1 MAGNPVDVANFRLFL
16 NGSELSKEL
25 SLAVN
30 GVIVEDEIN
39 LPAMFTIK
47 FDTVDFPKGAWRGV
61 DLNIFKIGD
70 TVKVFMGI
78 EKIVEMM
85 TGEIISLDFAFGKSS
100 SLEIRG
106 YDSLH
111 KLRFGTMMRSFKD
124 MKDSD
129 IASSIASSISLI
141 PTIEDT
147 GTMHSYIFQNNQSN
161 YEFLLERSKRIGYE
175 ILVEDKNFIYRKSK
189 EKETPEVTLEFGNDL
204 QSFSAQIKTLT
215 EGSSVEVRGWNI
227 KNKEAITSTVSKG
240 SETTK
245 MTGKE
250 SGYEMSESAF
260 GEAFRAS
267 SVSVV
272 DNMIIDA
279 TDAENIAK
287 AKYNSILK
295 EFLTGEG
302 MSTGNPKLKAGKTIE
317 IKGIGERL
325 SGVYYVISSVHSI
338 INGVYSTTFKVRSTG
353 V

>member
-1 MAGNPVDVANFRLFL
+1 MADNPVDVANFKLLL
-16 NGSELSKEL
+16 NGSELSNEL
-25 SLAVN
+25 SVAVT
-30 GVIVEDEIN
+30 GVSVEDEIN

-70 TVKVFMGI
+70 TIKVFMGI
-78 EKIVEMM
+78 EKMVEMM
-85 TGEIISLDFAFGKSS
+85 TGEIISLDFVFGES
-100 SLEIRG
+100 SLMEIRG
-106 YDSLH
+106 YDRLH
-111 KLRFGTMMRSFKD
+111 KLRFGTMRRSFKD

-129 IASSIASSISLI
+129 IASSIASSINLT
-141 PTIEDT
+141 PMVEDT
-147 GTMHSYIFQNNQSN
+147 ATVHPYIFQNNQSN
-161 YEFLLERSKRIGYE
+161 YEFLLERTKRIGYE

-189 EKETPEVTLEFGNDL
+189 EKETPEITLEFGKDI

-215 EGSSVEVRGWNI
+215 EGSSVKVRGWDI
-227 KNKEAITSTVSKG
+227 KNKKAITSTASKG

-260 GEAFRAS
+260 TDFSAS
-267 SVSVV
+267 SVSIV

-287 AKYNSILK
+287 AKYNSMLK

-302 MSTGNPKLKAGKTIE
+302 KSTGNPKLKAGKTIE

-338 INGVYSTTFKVRSTG
+338 TNGVYSTIFKVRRTG